1 MPPGL
6 PNNQELALKKRA
18 RRRLVGA
25 IALVLLM
32 VIVLPMI
39 LQDRAAL
46 VPQEAIKITMP
57 ASSAPVD
64 KEPVLAVPV
73 PEVKSKVAEP
83 APVESSRV
91 EADVSAQASTDI
103 TTKNN
108 VVTEENKK
116 SQVKTQAK
124 NDSEMKL
131 KAKTESKNIEA
142 KIPETKVPE
151 AKTPDNKAADTKTQA
166 KTPSS
171 FTVQVGVYSDM
182 ANVKQLQEKLML
194 AGYKSHV
201 ENLNTPKGEK
211 FRIKTANFSSRQE
224 AASALTKIQAAGL
237 PGMVIGNE

>member
-1 MPPGL
+1 MPPDL

-73 PEVKSKVAEP
+73 PEVKSTVGELS
-83 APVESSRV
+83 PVESNKV
-91 EADVSAQASTDI
+91 EADVSTQASTDI
-103 TTKNN
+103 TAKNN
-108 VVTEENKK
+108 VVAEENKK
-116 SQVKTQAK
+116 AQVKAQAK
-124 NDSEMKL
+124 ND
-131 KAKTESKNIEA
+131 AKTESKNIEA
-142 KIPETKVPE
+142 KVPE
-151 AKTPDNKAADTKTQA
+151 SKTPDNKTADTKTQA
-166 KTPSS
+166 KTPTS

-182 ANVKQLQEKLML
+182 ANVKQLQEKLKQ

>member
-1 MPPGL
+1 MPPDL

-46 VPQEAIKITMP
+46 VQQEAIKITMP
-57 ASSAPVD
+57 TSSVPVD
-64 KEPVLAVPV
+64 KEPVLAVQV
-73 PEVKSKVAEP
+73 PEVKSTVAES
-83 APVESSRV
+83 AQVESSKV
-91 EADVSAQASTDI
+91 EADVSTQASTDI
-103 TTKNN
+103 TAKNN
-108 VVTEENKK
+108 VVAEENKK
-116 SQVKTQAK
+116 VQVKAQAK
-124 NDSEMKL
+124 NDAEMKV
-131 KAKTESKNIEA
+131 KTESKDIEA
-142 KIPETKVPE
+142 KVPE
-151 AKTPDNKAADTKTQA
+151 AKTLDTKTADTKTQA
-166 KTPSS
+166 KTPTS

-182 ANVKQLQEKLML
+182 ANVKQLQEKLKQ

-237 PGMVIGNE
+237 SGMVIGNE

>member
-1 MPPGL
+1 MPPDL

-46 VPQEAIKITMP
+46 VQQEAIKITMP
-57 ASSAPVD
+57 TSSAPVD
-64 KEPVLAVPV
+64 KEPVLAVQV
-73 PEVKSKVAEP
+73 PEVKSTVAEP
-83 APVESSRV
+83 TLVESRKV
-91 EADVSAQASTDI
+91 ETDVSAQASTDI
-103 TTKNN
+103 TAKNN
-108 VVTEENKK
+108 VVAEEAKK
-116 SQVKTQAK
+116 VQVKAQAK
-124 NDSEMKL
+124 NDAEMKV

-142 KIPETKVPE
+142 KVPE
-151 AKTPDNKAADTKTQA
+151 AKALDTKTADTKTQA
-166 KTPSS
+166 KTPTS

-182 ANVKQLQEKLML
+182 ANVKQLQEKLKQ

-211 FRIKTANFSSRQE
+211 FRLKTGNFSSRQE

-237 PGMVIGNE
+237 SGMVIGNE

>member
-1 MPPGL
+1 MPPDL

-46 VPQEAIKITMP
+46 VQQEAIKITMP
-57 ASSAPVD
+57 TSSVPVD
-64 KEPVLAVPV
+64 KEPVLAVQV
-73 PEVKSKVAEP
+73 PEVKSTVAES
-83 APVESSRV
+83 AQVESSKV
-91 EADVSAQASTDI
+91 EADVSTQASTDI
-103 TTKNN
+103 TAKNN
-108 VVTEENKK
+108 VVAEENKK
-116 SQVKTQAK
+116 VQVKAQAK
-124 NDSEMKL
+124 NDAEMKV
-131 KAKTESKNIEA
+131 KTESKDIEA
-142 KIPETKVPE
+142 KVPE
-151 AKTPDNKAADTKTQA
+151 AKTLDTKTQA
-166 KTPSS
+166 KTPTS

-182 ANVKQLQEKLML
+182 ANVKQLQEKLKQ

-237 PGMVIGNE
+237 SGMVIGNE